1 MYRFFGKFLWKDV
14 SGSFRCK
21 LTCFLWVWLLFSA
34 TLLPA
39 QSSADSLRIAELS
52 KNLAGF
58 VKTNQLDAARLTV
71 DSILEIAQD
80 NHMHQKMA
88 DCYNN
93 YSLIERKRGNEDGF
107 LENSAKAAD
116 LYLAAGAFP
125 EAAKSLSIRAQWY
138 VDQKN
143 YPLAHDLFSKSLE
156 LREKAGDT
164 TGIINNLINIGN
176 LNYIEGNP
184 DEASNYFYRALRLA
198 NDMKNNNL
206 SGILLMNL
214 SNVLIQQ
221 KNYSKAIEYLTQ
233 SLDYHRKDGNRKEE
247 ANVLNNIG
255 IIYFETGDYKKAREF
270 FLRSLAIKE
279 EINTD
284 PAGLIKIYNNLGL
297 IAKEENNPGLAE
309 EYYTSTLRI
318 SHQAGDRS
326 GEAVALNNLGSLKLL
341 QNDPD
346 ALPLLLQS
354 IELSQT
360 LGLKKLTLANYD
372 NLQKHYSAE
381 ERWKEAFEY
390 LMKYRALSDSIFNE
404 ESAAKIIELQTLY
417 DTEMKEKE
425 NVILRERQRVQLL
438 RNRLLTLVAIIFAI
452 MAISFFFMFRLKR
465 YTLRQKSELF
475 DKETVISQMKLNASE
490 EKNRNLQETLFAE
503 EEIRKLQAK
512 SLDQKKHELVS
523 ATMLIA
529 SKNEVF
535 EQLKK
540 LAEEIKIADD
550 GIGSEKAREIITE
563 IDRQTDME
571 TQWEQ
576 FRIRF
581 ESVHKSF
588 FDKLR
593 KADGGL
599 TQNDLQ
605 LCAYLKLNLTT
616 KEIARLM
623 NISPE
628 SVNTSRYRL
637 RKKLNLANSI
647 TLDEFIHN
655 L

>member
-233 SLDYHRKDGNRKEE
+233 SLEYHRKDGNRKEE

-279 EINTD
+279 EIKTD

-318 SHQAGDRS
+318 SHQAGDKS

>member
-1 MYRFFGKFLWKDV
+1 MYRFFRKFLWKDV

-21 LTCFLWVWLLFSA
+21 LTYFLWVWLIFAA

-116 LYLAAGAFP
+116 LYMAAGAFP

-318 SHQAGDRS
+318 SHQAGDKS

>member
-1 MYRFFGKFLWKDV
+1 
-14 SGSFRCK
+14 
-21 LTCFLWVWLLFSA
+21 VWLLFAAAGYTS
-34 TLLPA
+34 LPA

-71 DSILEIAQD
+71 DSILEIARD
-80 NHMHQKMA
+80 KHMHQKMA

-164 TGIINNLINIGN
+164 AGIINNLINIGN

-198 NDMKNNNL
+198 NNLNNNNL
-206 SGILLMNL
+206 SGIALMNL
-214 SNVLIQQ
+214 SNVLVQQ
-221 KNYSKAIEYLTQ
+221 KNYVKAIEYLGQ
-233 SLDYHRKDGNRKEE
+233 SLEYHQKDGNRKEE

-279 EINTD
+279 ELKTD

-318 SHQAGDRS
+318 SRQAGDKS

-381 ERWKEAFEY
+381 KRWKEAFEY

-438 RNRLLTLVAIIFAI
+438 RNRLLTLVTIIFAI
-452 MAISFFFMFRLKR
+452 MAGSFFFMFRLKKQS
-465 YTLRQKSELF
+465 LSKSRLLFSKEKELAQ
-475 DKETVISQMKLNASE
+475 IKLKASE
-490 EKNRNLQETLFAE
+490 ESNQNLQKMLFAE
-503 EEIRKLQAK
+503 EEIKKLQAIT
-512 SLDQKKHELVS
+512 LEQKKQELVS
-523 ATMLIA
+523 AAMLLA
-529 SKNEVF
+529 NKNEAF
-535 EQLKK
+535 ERLKK
-540 LAEEIKIADD
+540 MAEEIKTD
-550 GIGSEKAREIITE
+550 EKVDSAAKAKEIVSE
-563 IDRQTDME
+563 IDRQTDFE
-571 TQWEQ
+571 NQWDQ
-576 FRIRF
+576 FKIHF
-581 ESVHKSF
+581 ESLHHHF
-588 FDKLR
+588 FDRLKS
-593 KADGGL
+593 KCPTL
-599 TQNDLQ
+599 TNYDLQ
-605 LCAYLKLNLTT
+605 ICAYIKLNLST
-616 KEIARLM
+616 KEISRLM
-623 NISPE
+623 NIAPE
-628 SVNTSRYRL
+628 SVNTQRYRL
-637 RKKLNLANSI
+637 RKKFDLQTEV
-647 TLDEFIHN
+647 TLDDFLHSM
-655 L
+655 